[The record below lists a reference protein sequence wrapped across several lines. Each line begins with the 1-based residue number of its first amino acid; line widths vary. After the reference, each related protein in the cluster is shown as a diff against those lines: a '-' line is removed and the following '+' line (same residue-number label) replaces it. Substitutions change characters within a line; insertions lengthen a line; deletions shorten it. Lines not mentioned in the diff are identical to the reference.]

1 MSSEG
6 GTKAVIAALLANLG
20 IAVTKFIAF
29 FLTGFSSML
38 AEAIHSVAD
47 SGNQILLLIGGKRS
61 RQEATPQH
69 PFGFGR
75 ERYVYSFVV
84 SIVLFT
90 LGGCFALYEAWH
102 KFEETRGDADYD
114 PFESRWWWVPV
125 VVLVV
130 AIGMEGFSF
139 RTAVRESNKLR
150 GSRSWL
156 RFVRSS
162 KAPEL
167 PVILLEDFGALIGL
181 TLALLGVGT
190 MLVTGNPIFDVL
202 GSASIGVLLV
212 IIAAFLAV
220 EMNSLLVGESAT
232 TAHQKAILDA
242 LAAPEAIE
250 RVIHSKTLHLGPE
263 ELLVAAKLAVAPT
276 ERASDVAAAIDE
288 AERRA
293 RDAVP
298 ELTLVMY
305 LEPDVDRGDARRARR
320 ASRAAGARP
329 VTDPLGSIGDAG
341 TRHPPGARAAA
352 PGQCRAAVPPASTTA
367 RRTGWAVRNR
377 SGPVH
382 RPRTPS
388 ALLRPLRRIVDGGR
402 LTGSEVV

>member
-1 MSSEG
+1 MSTEG
-6 GTKAVIAALLANLG
+6 GTTAVIAALLANLG
-20 IAVTKFIAF
+20 IALTKFVAF

-47 SGNQILLLIGGKRS
+47 SGNQILLLVGGKRS
-61 RQEATPQH
+61 QREATPLH

-75 ERYVYSFVV
+75 ERYVYSFIV

-102 KFEETRGDADYD
+102 KFEETRGDSSYD

-125 VVLVV
+125 VVLVI

-139 RTAVRESNKLR
+139 RTAVRESNKVR
-150 GSRSWL
+150 GSRSWV
-156 RFVRSS
+156 RFVRGA

-181 TLALLGVGT
+181 TLALFGVGL
-190 MLVTGNPIFDVL
+190 MLITGNPIFDVL
-202 GSASIGVLLV
+202 GSAGIGVLLV

-220 EMNSLLVGESAT
+220 EMKSLLVGESAT
-232 TAHQKAILDA
+232 SAHQKAILDA
-242 LAAPEAIE
+242 LVAPGVVE
-250 RVIHSKTLHLGPE
+250 RVIHSKTMHLGPE

-276 ERASDVAAAIDE
+276 DRAADVAAAIDE

-305 LEPDVDRGDARRARR
+305 LEPDIDRGDAYVPAE
-320 ASRAAGARP
+320 RP
-329 VTDPLGSIGDAG
+329 EKPDPGE
-341 TRHPPGARAAA
+341 H
-352 PGQCRAAVPPASTTA
+352 
-367 RRTGWAVRNR
+367 
-377 SGPVH
+377 
-382 RPRTPS
+382 
-388 ALLRPLRRIVDGGR
+388 
-402 LTGSEVV
+402 